1 MFNGVLC
8 SSSSSDDDEADE
20 SEEDTFSYDASS
32 IICLAMVVVLPPSSS
47 LKGDTRAAPGSCS
60 WVSIFITLGGG
71 VDPVLDAKA
80 SSERAGV

>member
-32 IICLAMVVVLPPSSS
+32 IICLAMVAVVLPPPSS
-47 LKGDTRAAPGSCS
+47 LKGDTIAAPGSCS
-60 WVSIFITLGGG
+60 WVSIFITLGG

-80 SSERAGV
+80 SSERAVV